1 MNCRTVQFR
10 SFQVPVALKEGLVEG
25 EAVLLQSFL
34 GLAAAAGSISYG
46 CIVLSRSEQC
56 RISRH
61 YLLQSSIFGLG
72 QLILNKHSESIYFS
86 LPNT

>member
-1 MNCRTVQFR
+1 M
-10 SFQVPVALKEGLVEG
+10 ALKEGLVEG

-72 QLILNKHSESIYFS
+72 QFINKHGESVYSS
-86 LPNT
+86 LPNSTP

>member
-1 MNCRTVQFR
+1 M
-10 SFQVPVALKEGLVEG
+10 ALKEGLVEG

-72 QLILNKHSESIYFS
+72 QLILNKHGESIYSS
-86 LPNT
+86 LPNSTP